1 MDTIP
6 TTARSLGRFYMTDG
20 DTLAR
25 NYKNVLSDFPAW
37 EQKPHAQ
44 DWVLLAENLGESMSI
59 DESCLHE
66 DLFTFLSNKD
76 GHCKSGTIAAVVR
89 GTKAEDV
96 LKVLLQIP
104 EEERLKVKEV
114 TMDLSESMYS
124 IVTRAFPNAVIVLDC
139 FHIMKRCN
147 EAIEE
152 LRLRYKREAQ
162 AIVKRERRAFKAKL
176 KQRAARRKQYRKNH
190 PKNYSGKVR
199 GRKPSRK
206 NEKFR
211 PAVLSNGDTLVELL
225 TRSKYA
231 LTTSREKWSE
241 KQKVR
246 MALVFERYPKLED
259 AYNLVNKLRSI
270 FRSKNLDRDAAKA
283 KLQEWYQ
290 AVTDCTLREVKAARD
305 TIKSREDDVLNYF
318 INHSTN
324 ASAESLNS
332 KMKGFRSELRGVSD
346 MPFFMYRLCK
356 IFG

>member
-1 MDTIP
+1 
-6 TTARSLGRFYMTDG
+6 MTDG

-25 NYKNVLSDFPAW
+25 CYKHHLSDFPQW
-37 EQKPHAQ
+37 EQKSHAQ
-44 DWVLLAENLGESMSI
+44 DWVLIAENLGERMSI

-76 GHCKSGTIAAVVR
+76 GHCKCGTIAAVVR
-89 GTKAEDV
+89 GTKADDV

-152 LRLRYKREAQ
+152 LRLRFKREAQ

-176 KQRAARRKQYRKNH
+176 KQRAARRKQYRKKH

-199 GRKPSRK
+199 GRKPARK
-206 NEKFR
+206 NEMYR

-231 LTTSREKWSE
+231 LATSREKWSE
-241 KQKVR
+241 KQKAR
-246 MALVFERYPKLED
+246 MKLVFERYPKLEE
-259 AYNLVNKLRSI
+259 AYDLVNKLRSI
-270 FRSKNLDRDAAKA
+270 FRSNSLDRDGAKV
-283 KLQEWYQ
+283 KLQEWYK

-324 ASAESLNS
+324 AAAESLNS
-332 KMKGFRSELRGVSD
+332 KMKGFRAELRGVTD

>member
-1 MDTIP
+1 
-6 TTARSLGRFYMTDG
+6 MTDG

-176 KQRAARRKQYRKNH
+176 KQRAARRKQYRNNH

>member
-1 MDTIP
+1 
-6 TTARSLGRFYMTDG
+6 MTNG

-25 NYKNVLSDFPAW
+25 NYKNVLSDFFSW
-37 EQKPHAQ
+37 DQKSHAK
-44 DWVLLAENLGESMSI
+44 DWVLLAENLGERMCI
-59 DESCLHE
+59 DETCLHD

-89 GTKAEDV
+89 GTKADDV
-96 LKVLLQIP
+96 LEVLLQIP

-124 IVTRAFPNAVIVLDC
+124 IVTRAFPNAVVVLDC

-152 LRLRYKREAQ
+152 LRLRFKREAQ
-162 AIVKRERRAFKAKL
+162 AVVKRERRAFKAKL
-176 KQRAARRKQYRKNH
+176 KQRAARRKQYRKKH

-199 GRKPSRK
+199 GRKPARK
-206 NEKFR
+206 NEMFR

-231 LTTSREKWSE
+231 LTTSRDKWSE

-246 MALVFERYPKLED
+246 MKLLFERYPKLEE
-259 AYNLVNKLRSI
+259 AYDLVNKLRAI
-270 FRSKNLDRDAAKA
+270 FRSNTLDRDGAKS

-290 AVTDCTLREVKAARD
+290 SVTDCTLREVKAARD
-305 TIKSREDDVLNYF
+305 TIKSREKDVLNYF
-318 INHSTN
+318 INRSTN
-324 ASAESLNS
+324 AAAEALNS

-346 MPFFMYRLCK
+346 LPFFMYRLCK

>member
-1 MDTIP
+1 
-6 TTARSLGRFYMTDG
+6 MTDG

-246 MALVFERYPKLED
+246 TALVFERYPKLED

-290 AVTDCTLREVKAARD
+290 AVTNCTLREVKAARD